1 MLGNYLDYKDARMIL
16 YSKYLSY
23 NYDYNYALWQ
33 YINSEVN
40 DMKVDSYLLYLAF
53 FSSVIRRRCS

>member
-1 MLGNYLDYKDARMIL
+1 MIL

-23 NYDYNYALWQ
+23 NYALWQ
-33 YINSEVN
+33 YIINSEVN

-53 FSSVIRRRCS
+53 V